1 MYTIMERVHVDVHLI
16 WGFSVVT
23 GLLSLFFENLWR
35 GEDAKGIMFELC
47 SISTRACLK
56 REDNT

>member
-1 MYTIMERVHVDVHLI
+1 MERVHVHVHLVF
-16 WGFSVVT
+16 GCSVVT
-23 GLLSLFFENLWR
+23 GLLSLFFQNLWR
-35 GEDAKGIMFELC
+35 GEGAKGITFELC

>member
-1 MYTIMERVHVDVHLI
+1 MERVNVDVHLVF
-16 WGFSVVT
+16 GFSVVT
-23 GLLSLFFENLWR
+23 GLLSLFFENLVWR
-35 GEDAKGIMFELC
+35 GEDAKGITFELC